1 MMIARIDKLK
11 EKMMYRHEDNKA
23 IVDKLNKKFQAYFK
37 LDDLIVKLDK
47 VFEENSEFQ
56 N

>member
-1 MMIARIDKLK
+1 
-11 EKMMYRHEDNKA
+11 MMYRHEDNKA

-56 N
+56 NQMVAEFSQQLYQ